1 MEQDSNKW
9 PERGNNLT
17 ALTPYE
23 KVLQL
28 SIRSILKSAEITQG
42 KDSIFLSNLTYYF
55 SSFQKLYTQNKL
67 H

>member
-23 KVLQL
+23 KPLQL
-28 SIRSILKSAEITQG
+28 SIRSILKSAKITQG
-42 KDSIFLSNLTYYF
+42 QDSIIFKQLNLLF
-55 SSFQKLYTQNKL
+55 FFIPKII
-67 H
+67 HPE

>member
-17 ALTPYE
+17 ALTPYK

-28 SIRSILKSAEITQG
+28 SIRSTLKPAKIKHKERTV
-42 KDSIFLSNLTYYF
+42 YF
-55 SSFQKLYTQNKL
+55 
-67 H
+67 

>member
-17 ALTPYE
+17 ALTPYK

-28 SIRSILKSAEITQG
+28 SIRRILKSANIKHKEQY
-42 KDSIFLSNLTYYF
+42 IFKQSNLLF
-55 SSFQKLYTQNKL
+55 FFKN
-67 H
+67 HVPE

>member
-23 KVLQL
+23 KALPL
-28 SIRSILKSAEITQG
+28 SIRSILKSAKTTQG
-42 KDSIFLSNLTYYF
+42 KDSIFLSNLNLLF
-55 SSFQKLYTQNKL
+55 FFIPKII
-67 H
+67 HPE